1 MRVYH
6 YLPAEWA
13 IDDIK
18 KRRLKI
24 SKFNDLNDPF
34 EFLNGEMS
42 NRDYQQALDE
52 TMKEMCQDTGV
63 VCFSK
68 NNTDPLLWGHY
79 ADKHKGICLGF
90 DISDAD
96 EVDYISNKKSL
107 CAEFEKELN
116 SIIWNSKE
124 QQRILRK
131 FFLSKYKGWQYEDE
145 VRVIAQLEEKD
156 KDGNFF
162 INFSRDL
169 VLKQVLI
176 GVRCNQAGVVLKHVD
191 EHVEVIQTRLD
202 FETFKVVES
211 YRLKYYK
218 I

>member
-42 NRDYQQALDE
+42 NRDYQKALDE

-68 NNTDPLLWGHY
+68 NSTDPLLWGHY

-90 DISDAD
+90 DITDAD
-96 EVDYISNKKSL
+96 EVIYISNKKSL
-107 CAEFEKELN
+107 CSEFEKELN
-116 SIIWNSKE
+116 SGIWNSKE
-124 QQRILRK
+124 QQRILRN
-131 FFLSKYKGWQYEDE
+131 FFLSKYEGWQHEDE

-176 GVRCNQAGVVLKHVD
+176 GVRCNLAGTVLKHVD

-202 FETFKVVES
+202 FETFKVIES
-211 YRLKYYK
+211 YKLKYYK